1 MKGTIVYDLDG
12 TLETPYLEKP
22 EDVEAVRKF
31 VVAKYGAAMFDRM
44 FTTVLGGMPHFFLN
58 GALELLRWSHEQGL
72 EIVFFSNAIRPRNEE
87 LCPIL
92 MERAFS
98 GRDVPGYRL
107 FSRPDCINLN
117 GGDGDRDDFDGLWG
131 GGYKKKLVGV
141 IVPESQVDNTLMIE
155 DDSSYACKG
164 EERNFVYGEYGG
176 SANEFLMYE
185 AYGDRRGNRS
195 RVASFHLP
203 FWFCGMVKRTLSI
216 AESEGISLADAAVR
230 ALYADRAG
238 DFPVNGEYPEGERG
252 RSARDK
258 LPRPPFRDFAV
269 FKEGLAELRTI
280 NPALT
285 FWGEVDETA
294 ADWPE
299 WAQERY

>member
-185 AYGDRRGNRS
+185 AYGGRRGNRR
-195 RVASFHLP
+195 RVATFHLP

-216 AESEGISLADAAVR
+216 AESEDISLADAAVR

-252 RSARDK
+252 WSARDK
-258 LPRPPFRDFAV
+258 LPRPPFRDFTV

-280 NPALT
+280 NPTLT
-285 FWGEVDETA
+285 FWGDVDETA

>member
-98 GRDVPGYRL
+98 GCKVPGYRL

-117 GGDGDRDDFDGLWG
+117 GGDGNRDDFNGLWG

-141 IVPESQVDNTLMIE
+141 IVPESEVDNTLMIE

-164 EERNFVYGEYGG
+164 EERNLVYGEYGG
-176 SANEFLMYE
+176 SVNEFLMYE
-185 AYGDRRGNRS
+185 AYGDRRGNRR
-195 RVASFHLP
+195 RVATFHLP

-238 DFPVNGEYPEGERG
+238 DFPVNGEYPKREHGW
-252 RSARDK
+252 SARDK

-285 FWGEVDETA
+285 FWGDVDETA